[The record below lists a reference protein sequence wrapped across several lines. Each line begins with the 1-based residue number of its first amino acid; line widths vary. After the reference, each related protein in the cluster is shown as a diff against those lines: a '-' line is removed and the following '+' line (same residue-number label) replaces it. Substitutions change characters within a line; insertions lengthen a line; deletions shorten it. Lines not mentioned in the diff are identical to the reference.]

1 MPGPD
6 HEQAFLEALKSVGL
20 RPDARPLPSLDADSQ
35 EVVEGA
41 SKDKPQTTLT
51 APTPP
56 SHVTAENLWRH
67 PDAHPIVL
75 DLLMLRHYGPEW
87 LGWEA
92 DTWRLSI
99 PDDFRTASVSELTI
113 AKLQAC
119 KALHLVDSFWQ
130 RWEVFVACMLP
141 FNGEFPD
148 FTTMPVPSVAQ
159 CLVAADVAARIRS
172 DVEWS
177 SEMKA
182 YFQAVYQHDG
192 IFLPLPP
199 LDAVALE
206 TPEEIDRPALLL
218 RWPDVRSSGRPP
230 SGETPVDE
238 QLRRLLSATEYLEES
253 RARLHSQLQLH
264 ASH

>member
-6 HEQAFLEALKSVGL
+6 HEQAFLEALKGIGL
-20 RPDARPLPSLDADSQ
+20 EPNARPLPSLDADSMA
-35 EVVEGA
+35 VVEGA
-41 SKDKPQTTLT
+41 STDKPSTTQSAA
-51 APTPP
+51 APPV
-56 SHVTAENLWRH
+56 HVTAENLWRH
-67 PDAHPIVL
+67 PDAHPIAL
-75 DLLMLRHYGPEW
+75 DLLMLRHYGPAW

-119 KALHLVDSFWQ
+119 KALHLVDAFWQ
-130 RWEVFVACMLP
+130 RWEVFAACLLP
-141 FNGEFPD
+141 FNSEFPD
-148 FTTMPVPSVAQ
+148 FATMPVPSLAQ
-159 CLVAADVAARIRS
+159 CLVATDVAARIRS

-199 LDAVALE
+199 LDFLHLE
-206 TPEEIDRPALLL
+206 APEEIDRPALLA
-218 RWPDVRSSGRPP
+218 RWPEVRSSGRAPG
-230 SGETPVDE
+230 GETPLDE
-238 QLRRLLSATEYLEES
+238 QLRRLLAATEYLEES

-264 ASH
+264 VHH